1 MPEHRAG
8 DRRTGRSRLWLPE
21 RRTGFDRR
29 RKDDPLCLLR
39 DQPAIL
45 IALLAGLNLL
55 TVMDWALTLRA
66 LAYGA
71 REANLVVAALLAAG
85 PMAALVFKVGL
96 MLGVTA
102 AMWQSRQYR
111 LVLVAAVAGFGAYAF
126 LMVYHVV
133 GLASIGAL

>member
-8 DRRTGRSRLWLPE
+8 DRRTGRSKLCLPE

-29 RKDDPLCLLR
+29 RKDDALRLLR
-39 DQPAIL
+39 DQPVIL
-45 IALLAGLNLL
+45 VALLASLNLL

-85 PMAALVFKVGL
+85 PMPALVFKVGL

-102 AMWQSRQYR
+102 AIWQSRRYR
-111 LVLVAAVAGFGAYAF
+111 LVLVAAVAGLGAYAF